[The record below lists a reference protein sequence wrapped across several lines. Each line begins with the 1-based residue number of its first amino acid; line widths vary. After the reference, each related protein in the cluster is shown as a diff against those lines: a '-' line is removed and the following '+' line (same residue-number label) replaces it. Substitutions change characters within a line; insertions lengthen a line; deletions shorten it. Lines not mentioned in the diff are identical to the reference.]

1 MAAVFSELVTLMLMA
16 FALGMDAF
24 SVGLGMGM
32 LRLRLRQMIKIGL
45 TVGFFHIWMPLLGI
59 FAGRLLSEQF
69 GAIAGYIGGGLLIML
84 GMQMI
89 WAGLREQETAFITPV
104 GIGLFLFALGVS
116 LDSFS
121 VGLTLGI
128 YGAKT
133 ALVLACFGAGATIP
147 PGPASCSAAMFKGCS
162 AHTGKC
168 SAAAFYLFSASNCC
182 SLFDRR
188 RSLRKCQAC
197 RQKHMPVER
206 EVCAAHQLTRVYF
219 FKKESCKDTQFKFLK
234 RENLRTCAIQTLKG
248 NPRSPESQ
256 TF

>member
-133 ALVLACFGAGATIP
+133 ALVLACFGAGATILTWS
-147 PGPASCSAAMFKGCS
+147 GLLLGRHVQGLLGSYGEVFG
-162 AHTGKC
+162 GGI
-168 SAAAFYLFSASNCC
+168 LFVFGVKL
-182 SLFDRR
+182 LF
-188 RSLRKCQAC
+188 
-197 RQKHMPVER
+197 P
-206 EVCAAHQLTRVYF
+206 
-219 FKKESCKDTQFKFLK
+219 
-234 RENLRTCAIQTLKG
+234 I
-248 NPRSPESQ
+248 
-256 TF
+256 